1 MSDQRTFWTAIVT
14 MVIWVAMTVISIIFM
29 TLEDVTA
36 LGAAAFVIIMAG
48 VAIGGTIAIW
58 TGETESAR
66 QPGGMR
72 GDTRK
77 TKRGDPER
85 IARLI
90 EQLDGDQMV
99 ELETLL
105 MARRDDAL
113 DDR

>member
-29 TLEDVTA
+29 TLHDVTA

-58 TGETESAR
+58 TGEAEPAR
-66 QPGGMR
+66 QPGVMR
-72 GDTRK
+72 DPRK
-77 TKRGDPER
+77 AKHGDPER

-90 EQLDGDQMV
+90 EQLDGDEMV

-105 MARRDDAL
+105 MARRGDLL